1 LRPEINFRAESSSLL
16 KQASA
21 SSRAI
26 YRSAAESRVV
36 FQKNAGIVG
45 KFPIAPRNKFQG

>member
-1 LRPEINFRAESSSLL
+1 LKKAGKQRRKTEIRPEINFRAESSSLL

-26 YRSAAESRVV
+26 YRSA
-36 FQKNAGIVG
+36 
-45 KFPIAPRNKFQG
+45 